1 MSGKRVEDC
10 LGNRRPN
17 AGDGCDLIDGC
28 CLEPLQRPELLENC
42 LASDVPKPRDFI
54 EQTLDHSLST
64 LLSLISN
71 RETVCFIADP
81 LQQIEA
87 LGRTWK
93 DHGVSITGEPDFLEP
108 LS

>member
-1 MSGKRVEDC
+1 MSGKRVEDG

-17 AGDGCDLIDGC
+17 AGDRCDLIDGG

-42 LASDVPKPRDFI
+42 LASNIPQSRHFV
-54 EQTLDHSLST
+54 EQTLDHALST

-93 DHGVSITGEPDFLEP
+93 DHGVWITGEPDFLES